1 MSLPNPDTLYQKTPA
16 GKLEIQQR
24 GHGLSP
30 ATRALLI
37 RLNGQTRLRELQG
50 PGDDDI
56 GPRVEHLLALGL
68 IEPMATV
75 KKPVPPPPPVP
86 APRAPAP
93 VLANGPPRAAPAPAP
108 DLAALRQVALQ
119 RLYLHFGPETSI
131 AAAPL
136 VQAQTPEEF
145 SRAIGLMV
153 EKLAIYLGKK
163 AAQAELAGLQPWLG
177 K

>member
-68 IEPMATV
+68 IEPVATV

-93 VLANGPPRAAPAPAP
+93 VLANGPPRA
-108 DLAALRQVALQ
+108 
-119 RLYLHFGPETSI
+119 